1 MPDHVLGHRC
11 LGNLDPELEQLAVDP
26 GRTPERILPAHSAD
40 EVADLKR
47 HRRPPGSPNPGCP
60 GPVFSKTFPMPANH
74 GFRLHDGQGIQAA
87 GPLTIE
93 PDPKYPVEGC
103 EPRPP
108 VLLSLKDAQLVAQ
121 GEDLELELGTGPKP
135 VSYDHGQKS

>member
-1 MPDHVLGHRC
+1 MPGHVLGDGC

-26 GRTPERILPAHSAD
+26 GRTPERILLAHSVD

-47 HRRPPGSPNPGCP
+47 HRRPPRSPDPGFP
-60 GPVFSKTFPMPANH
+60 WPIFSKTFPVPANH

-87 GPLTIE
+87 GPQTIE
-93 PDPKYPVEGC
+93 PDPNYPVEGC

-108 VLLSLKDAQLVAQ
+108 VLLSLKDGQLVAQ

>member
-1 MPDHVLGHRC
+1 MTQETNRFRFLCESLIPSH
-11 LGNLDPELEQLAVDP
+11 
-26 GRTPERILPAHSAD
+26 TS
-40 EVADLKR
+40 
-47 HRRPPGSPNPGCP
+47 
-60 GPVFSKTFPMPANH
+60 
-74 GFRLHDGQGIQAA
+74 GFGIRLHDGQGIQAA
-87 GPLTIE
+87 GPQTIE
-93 PDPKYPVEGC
+93 PDPKYPVEGR

>member
-1 MPDHVLGHRC
+1 MAA
-11 LGNLDPELEQLAVDP
+11 LASESVAALNRNQWP
-26 GRTPERILPAHSAD
+26 FWIGISGRFASECA
-40 EVADLKR
+40 
-47 HRRPPGSPNPGCP
+47 
-60 GPVFSKTFPMPANH
+60 PVPANH
-74 GFRLHDGQGIQAA
+74 GFRFHDGQGIQAA
-87 GPLTIE
+87 GPQTIE

-108 VLLSLKDAQLVAQ
+108 VLLSLKDVQLVAQ

>member
-1 MPDHVLGHRC
+1 MVTPPLEVDLIGHFKEMVSWFATLSRVLGAC
-11 LGNLDPELEQLAVDP
+11 AP
-26 GRTPERILPAHSAD
+26 
-40 EVADLKR
+40 
-47 HRRPPGSPNPGCP
+47 
-60 GPVFSKTFPMPANH
+60 
-74 GFRLHDGQGIQAA
+74 A
-87 GPLTIE
+87 GPQTIE

-108 VLLSLKDAQLVAQ
+108 VLLSLKDGQLVAQ

>member
-1 MPDHVLGHRC
+1 LKWFVDQARRFLCPHG
-11 LGNLDPELEQLAVDP
+11 LDQRADTDDVHDP
-26 GRTPERILPAHSAD
+26 GLR
-40 EVADLKR
+40 R
-47 HRRPPGSPNPGCP
+47 HRRPPRFPGPGCP
-60 GPVFSKTFPMPANH
+60 GPIFSKTIPVPANH

-87 GPLTIE
+87 GPQTIE

-108 VLLSLKDAQLVAQ
+108 VLLSLKDGQLVAR
-121 GEDLELELGTGPKP
+121 GENLELELGTGSKP

>member
-1 MPDHVLGHRC
+1 M
-11 LGNLDPELEQLAVDP
+11 A
-26 GRTPERILPAHSAD
+26 
-40 EVADLKR
+40 K
-47 HRRPPGSPNPGCP
+47 
-60 GPVFSKTFPMPANH
+60 
-74 GFRLHDGQGIQAA
+74 AA
-87 GPLTIE
+87 GPQTIE